1 MSGCARKYA
10 ESEGSIGLM
19 SSRTGASAPGPE
31 TTTGGSFRGL
41 ASLGA
46 RMFTHIAPATTA
58 QKSVA
63 HMREMRATLLHR
75 AQKRSSS
82 AR

>member
-1 MSGCARKYA
+1 MSR
-10 ESEGSIGLM
+10 
-19 SSRTGASAPGPE
+19 RTGSSEPIVE
-31 TTTGGSFRGL
+31 TTTGGILRGP

-46 RMFTHIAPATTA
+46 CRFTHVAAPATA

-63 HMREMRATLLHR
+63 QMREMRATLSQR